1 MRVSTA
7 NTYDTAVDQLQR
19 RQQTMSESQ
28 LELTTG
34 KRINRSS
41 DDPAGA
47 ARAERMLAAERRN
60 DASLRAVD
68 ASRNA
73 MTLTES
79 ALGDA
84 NDLLQQAREAL
95 VAAGN
100 GSYSDAERRI
110 QAQQLKEIRAQLFTV
125 ANRADGASGFIF
137 GGQGSAT
144 PPFIDTPTGVVFQGL
159 GGQGNVSAGEPLP
172 MTLDGQATWLQARRG
187 NGVFETRAITQNGTA
202 AIDPGTVT
210 NPALITNGTYDI
222 QFTVTPG
229 VPTST
234 TTYTVLMNGG
244 ATPLTNVPY
253 VSGQAIQ
260 IDGMALTIS
269 GDPANG
275 DSFQTVPSTT
285 DLTVFEALDTAIA
298 GLENNQLPAQVV
310 GFALRDV
317 DQVMARLQ
325 SARSTAGETLKRIDG
340 VSDRIEDHTLAVR
353 TTRSEAEDLDMVE
366 AISTFQSQQTGYDA
380 ALKAYSMVQRMSLF
394 QYING

>member
-1 MRVSTA
+1 MRISTA
-7 NTYDTAVDQLQR
+7 NSYDTAIDQLQR
-19 RQQTMSESQ
+19 RQQAMSEGQ

-41 DDPAGA
+41 DDPAAA

-60 DASLRAVD
+60 EASMRAVD

-73 MTLTES
+73 MVLTES

-110 QAQQLKEIRAQLFTV
+110 QAQQLREIRAQLFTV
-125 ANRADGASGFIF
+125 ANRPDGGNGFLF
-137 GGQGSAT
+137 GGQGSAA
-144 PPFIDTPTGVVFQGL
+144 PPFIDTPTGVSFQGL

-172 MTLDGQATWLQARRG
+172 MALDGQAIWLQARRG
-187 NGVFETRAITQNGTA
+187 NGVFETRALQQNGTA
-202 AIDPGTVT
+202 AINPGSVTDPAAVT
-210 NPALITNGTYDI
+210 GSTYEI

-229 VPTST
+229 TPNST
-234 TTYTVLMNGG
+234 TTYSVLRDG
-244 ATPLTNVPY
+244 APTALTNMPFK
-253 VSGQAIQ
+253 SGEAIQ
-260 IDGMALTIS
+260 IDGMALTLTGAPAH
-269 GDPANG
+269 GDR
-275 DSFQTVPSTT
+275 FETRPSTT
-285 DLTVFEALDTAIA
+285 DLSVFEALDTAIA
-298 GLENNQLPAQVV
+298 GLEGGSLPAQTV

-317 DQVMARLQ
+317 DQVMGRLQ
-325 SARSTAGETLKRIDG
+325 SARTAAGETLKRIDG
-340 VSDRIEDHTLAVR
+340 VADRLDEHTLAVR

-366 AISTFQSQQTGYDA
+366 AISSFQAQQTGYDA

>member
-1 MRVSTA
+1 MRISTA
-7 NTYDTAVDQLQR
+7 NSYDTAIDQLQR
-19 RQQTMSESQ
+19 RQQAMSEGQ

-41 DDPAGA
+41 DDPAAA

-60 DASLRAVD
+60 EASMRAVD

-73 MTLTES
+73 MVLTES

-110 QAQQLKEIRAQLFTV
+110 QAQQLREIRAQLFTV
-125 ANRADGASGFIF
+125 ANRPDGGNGFLF
-137 GGQGSAT
+137 GGQGSAA
-144 PPFIDTPTGVVFQGL
+144 PPFIDTPAGVSFQGL

-172 MTLDGQATWLQARRG
+172 MALDGQAIWLQARRG
-187 NGVFETRAITQNGTA
+187 NGVFETRALQQNGTA
-202 AIDPGTVT
+202 AINPGTVT
-210 NPALITNGTYDI
+210 DPTAITGSTYEI

-229 VPTST
+229 TPNST
-234 TTYTVLMNGG
+234 TTYSVLRDG
-244 ATPLTNVPY
+244 APTALTNMAFK
-253 VSGQAIQ
+253 SGEAIQ
-260 IDGMALTIS
+260 IDGMALTLTGAPAD
-269 GDPANG
+269 GDR
-275 DSFQTVPSTT
+275 FETRPSTI
-285 DLTVFEALDTAIA
+285 DLSVFEALDTAIA
-298 GLENNQLPAQVV
+298 GLENGELPAQVV

-317 DQVMARLQ
+317 DQVMGRLQ
-325 SARSTAGETLKRIDG
+325 SARTSAGETLKRIDG
-340 VSDRIEDHTLAVR
+340 VADRLDEHTLAVR

-366 AISTFQSQQTGYDA
+366 AISTFQAQQTGYDA

>member
-1 MRVSTA
+1 MRISTA
-7 NTYDTAVDQLQR
+7 NSYDTAIDQLQR
-19 RQQTMSESQ
+19 RQQAMSEGQ

-41 DDPAGA
+41 DDPAAA

-60 DASLRAVD
+60 EASMRAVD

-73 MTLTES
+73 MVLTES

-110 QAQQLKEIRAQLFTV
+110 QAQQLREIRAQLFTV
-125 ANRADGASGFIF
+125 ANRPDGGNGFLF
-137 GGQGSAT
+137 GGQGSAA
-144 PPFIDTPTGVVFQGL
+144 PPFIDTPAGVSFQGL

-172 MTLDGQATWLQARRG
+172 MALDGQAIWLQARRG
-187 NGVFETRAITQNGTA
+187 NGVFETRALQQNGTA
-202 AIDPGTVT
+202 AINPGTVT
-210 NPALITNGTYDI
+210 DPTAITGSTYEI

-229 VPTST
+229 TPNST
-234 TTYTVLMNGG
+234 TTYSVLRDG
-244 ATPLTNVPY
+244 APTALTNMAFK
-253 VSGQAIQ
+253 SGEAIQ
-260 IDGMALTIS
+260 IDGMALTLTGAPAD
-269 GDPANG
+269 GDR
-275 DSFQTVPSTT
+275 FETRPSTT
-285 DLTVFEALDTAIA
+285 DLSVFEALDTAIA
-298 GLENNQLPAQVV
+298 GLENGELPAQVV

-317 DQVMARLQ
+317 DQVMGRLQ
-325 SARSTAGETLKRIDG
+325 SARTSAGETLKRIDG
-340 VSDRIEDHTLAVR
+340 VADRLDEHTLAVR

-366 AISTFQSQQTGYDA
+366 AISTFQAQQTGYDA

>member
-1 MRVSTA
+1 MRISTA
-7 NTYDTAVDQLQR
+7 NGYDTAIDQLQR
-19 RQQTMSESQ
+19 RQQAMSEGQ

-41 DDPAGA
+41 DDPAAA
-47 ARAERMLAAERRN
+47 ARAERMRAAERRN
-60 DASLRAVD
+60 EASMRAVD

-73 MTLTES
+73 MVLTES

-110 QAQQLKEIRAQLFTV
+110 QAQQLREIRAQLFTV
-125 ANRADGASGFIF
+125 ANRPDGGNGFLF
-137 GGQGSAT
+137 GGQGSAA
-144 PPFIDTPTGVVFQGL
+144 PPFIDTPAGVSFQGL

-172 MTLDGQATWLQARRG
+172 MALDGQAIWLQARRG
-187 NGVFETRAITQNGTA
+187 NGVFETRALQQNGTA
-202 AIDPGTVT
+202 AINPGTVT
-210 NPALITNGTYDI
+210 DPTAITGSTYEI

-229 VPTST
+229 TPNST
-234 TTYTVLMNGG
+234 TTYSVLRDG
-244 ATPLTNVPY
+244 APTALTNMAFK
-253 VSGQAIQ
+253 SGEAIQ
-260 IDGMALTIS
+260 IDGRALTLTGAPAD
-269 GDPANG
+269 GDR
-275 DSFQTVPSTT
+275 FETRPSTT
-285 DLTVFEALDTAIA
+285 DLSVFEALDTAIA
-298 GLENNQLPAQVV
+298 GLENGELPAQVV

-317 DQVMARLQ
+317 DQVMGRLQ
-325 SARSTAGETLKRIDG
+325 SARTSAGETLKRIDG
-340 VSDRIEDHTLAVR
+340 VADRLDEHTLAVR

-366 AISTFQSQQTGYDA
+366 AISTFQAQQTGYDA

>member
-1 MRVSTA
+1 MRISTA
-7 NTYDTAVDQLQR
+7 NSYDTAIDQLQR
-19 RQQTMSESQ
+19 RQQAMSEGQ

-41 DDPAGA
+41 DDPAAA

-60 DASLRAVD
+60 EASMRAVD

-73 MTLTES
+73 MVLTES

-110 QAQQLKEIRAQLFTV
+110 QAQQLREIRAQLFTV
-125 ANRADGASGFIF
+125 ANRPDGGNGFLF
-137 GGQGSAT
+137 GGQGSAA
-144 PPFIDTPTGVVFQGL
+144 PPFIDTPTGVSFQGL

-172 MTLDGQATWLQARRG
+172 MALDGQAIWLQARRG
-187 NGVFETRAITQNGTA
+187 NGVFETRALQQNGTA
-202 AIDPGTVT
+202 AINPGSVTDPAAVT
-210 NPALITNGTYDI
+210 GSTYEI

-229 VPTST
+229 TPNST
-234 TTYTVLMNGG
+234 TTYSVLRDG
-244 ATPLTNVPY
+244 APTALTNMPFK
-253 VSGQAIQ
+253 SGEAIQ
-260 IDGMALTIS
+260 IDGMALTLTGAPAD
-269 GDPANG
+269 GDR
-275 DSFQTVPSTT
+275 FETRPSTT
-285 DLTVFEALDTAIA
+285 DLSVFEALDTAIA
-298 GLENNQLPAQVV
+298 GLENGSLPAQTV

-317 DQVMARLQ
+317 DQVMGRLQ
-325 SARSTAGETLKRIDG
+325 SARTAAGETLKRIDG
-340 VSDRIEDHTLAVR
+340 VADRLDEHTLAVR

-366 AISTFQSQQTGYDA
+366 AISTFQAQQTGYDA